1 MSDAPRGNGAPSA
14 PDSERSGS
22 AARTG
27 RHVFHVGAAIL
38 FSRIV
43 GLIRQRV
50 FAHYFGISAAGD
62 AYSAA
67 FRIPNFLQNIFGEGA
82 LSASYIPVY
91 SNLLAR
97 GEKEQASR
105 VANTVFALLALATSA
120 IVLVGVLAAP
130 YLVDVIAGGF
140 EGETRALTIRLVRI
154 FFPGAG
160 LLVMSAWCLGVLNSH
175 HRFFVSYSAP
185 VAWNIAMITALIL
198 CGPRMELTPLAV
210 ATAWG
215 SVIGSALQFGVQ
227 IPFVL
232 GLTGAIRPVLDTA
245 NAHVRTVVRNFFP
258 VLVSRGIVQIS
269 GFIDMMLASFLPTGA
284 VNALNYAQSL
294 YTLPVSLF
302 GISVSAVELST
313 MSQALGGEEQIARTL
328 RERLF
333 TGSRR
338 LTFYI
343 VPSSMAFLAL
353 GDVIAAVLYQSG
365 RFHHEDALYV
375 WGILAGSAVGLLA
388 STRGRLYSSAYF
400 ALRDTRTP
408 LRFAMIRVALTVGLG
423 WFCALPLP
431 PLLGLDPKW
440 GVAGLT
446 ASAGFAGWIEYVL
459 LRSRLARRIG
469 SPESMA
475 SYTARLWFSAAAGAA
490 VAWGL
495 KLLFPAAHPLPMAV
509 IVLGGYGLTYFAVS
523 TLLGITEARDLVMR
537 LLRPLRRS

>member
-1 MSDAPRGNGAPSA
+1 MSDAPRGNGAPSV

-343 VPSSMAFLAL
+343 VPSSVAFLAL

>member
-1 MSDAPRGNGAPSA
+1 M
-14 PDSERSGS
+14 
-22 AARTG
+22 
-27 RHVFHVGAAIL
+27 
-38 FSRIV
+38 
-43 GLIRQRV
+43 

-105 VANTVFALLALATSA
+105 VANAVFALLALVTSA
-120 IVLVGVLAAP
+120 IVLIGVLAAP

-140 EGETRALTIRLVRI
+140 EGETRQLTIRLVRI

-175 HRFFVSYSAP
+175 HHFFVSYSAP
-185 VAWNIAMITALIL
+185 VAWNIAMITALVV
-198 CGPRMELTPLAV
+198 CGPRLDLFPLAA

-232 GLTGAIRPVLDTA
+232 RVAGGIRPVLDLA
-245 NAHVRTVVRNFFP
+245 NTHVRSIIRNFFP
-258 VLVSRGIVQIS
+258 VLFSRGIVQIS
-269 GFIDMMLASFLPTGA
+269 AFVDAMLASFLPTGA
-284 VNALNYAQSL
+284 VNALTYAQSL

-313 MSQALGGEEQIARTL
+313 MSQALGGEAEVARTL
-328 RERLF
+328 RERLIAG
-333 TGSRR
+333 TRR

-343 VPSSMAFLAL
+343 VPSSMAFVAL
-353 GDVIAAVLYQSG
+353 GDVIAAVLYESG
-365 RFHHEDALYV
+365 RFRHDDALYV

-388 STRGRLYSSAYF
+388 STRARLYSSAYF

-408 LRFAMIRVALTVGLG
+408 LRFAIVRVALTIGLG
-423 WFCALPLP
+423 YLCAIPLP
-431 PLLGLDPKW
+431 PALGLDPKW

-446 ASAGFAGWIEYVL
+446 ASAGLAGWVEYVL
-459 LRSRLARRIG
+459 LRSRLERRIG
-469 SPESMA
+469 RPA
-475 SYTARLWFSAAAGAA
+475 STALYTAKLWASAVAGAA
-490 VAWGL
+490 VAWGM
-495 KLLFPAAHPLPMAV
+495 KLVVPVTHPLPLAV
-509 IVLGGYGLTYFAVS
+509 VVLGGYGLTYFTVS
-523 TLLGITEARDLVMR
+523 SLFGITEGRDLIGR
-537 LLRPLRRS
+537 LLRLRRRRVR